1 MSATKPKIFVIYY
14 STYGHVHTLAQAVTK
29 GLLKSDA
36 VDVELYQIAET
47 LADDVLD
54 KMHAAPKS
62 NLPIITP
69 EKLAEADGFLLGF
82 PTRFG
87 VAPAQVKAF
96 FDSTGKLWS
105 SGALVGK
112 PAGIFF
118 STGSQ
123 HGGQESTA
131 YSFLPHFVH
140 HGIIYV
146 PLGYA
151 SPLMF
156 DNSSV
161 IGGSAWGAGTIA
173 GPDGGLQPKA
183 QELEIAETQG
193 ANFAKVVVKLAAP
206 APGAGVGTDAADAGQ
221 QEKALAQDAAPA
233 ADVAAPA
240 ADVAAP
246 VAVAA
251 GAAGASVAAGAGA
264 GAGVPANEAPAKDTI
279 ATDSAVD
286 ALASEDP
293 NAGAAA
299 AFIADETA
307 ATAPAPIAK
316 DPVLADVSP
325 PASIAEEAV
334 SATADDAT
342 NAVAPAPI
350 VKDAVAT
357 NVATPV
363 AVTDAANGAGAGAGA
378 TAGAPGA
385 AVPAA
390 PAAPIAGAAT
400 PSADAVSAATTT
412 ASVPQKVSRL
422 KSFMTK
428 IKQAFS

>member
-47 LADDVLD
+47 LTDDVLD

-173 GPDGGLQPKA
+173 GPDGSLQPKA

-193 ANFAKVVVKLAAP
+193 ANFARVV
-206 APGAGVGTDAADAGQ
+206 
-221 QEKALAQDAAPA
+221 
-233 ADVAAPA
+233 
-240 ADVAAP
+240 
-246 VAVAA
+246 
-251 GAAGASVAAGAGA
+251 
-264 GAGVPANEAPAKDTI
+264 
-279 ATDSAVD
+279 
-286 ALASEDP
+286 
-293 NAGAAA
+293 
-299 AFIADETA
+299 
-307 ATAPAPIAK
+307 
-316 DPVLADVSP
+316 
-325 PASIAEEAV
+325 
-334 SATADDAT
+334 
-342 NAVAPAPI
+342 
-350 VKDAVAT
+350 
-357 NVATPV
+357 
-363 AVTDAANGAGAGAGA
+363 
-378 TAGAPGA
+378 
-385 AVPAA
+385 
-390 PAAPIAGAAT
+390 
-400 PSADAVSAATTT
+400 
-412 ASVPQKVSRL
+412 
-422 KSFMTK
+422 
-428 IKQAFS
+428 